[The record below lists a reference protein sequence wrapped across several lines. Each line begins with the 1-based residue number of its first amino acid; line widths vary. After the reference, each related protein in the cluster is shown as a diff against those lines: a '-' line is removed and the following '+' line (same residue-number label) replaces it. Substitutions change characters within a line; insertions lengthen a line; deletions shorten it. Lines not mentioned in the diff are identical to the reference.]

1 MAKKQNV
8 DDGKRRDL
16 KGRPLRPGEIQNKKT
31 GRYIYSTTDPVTKER
46 KYIYSWKLERHDPMP
61 AGKKPDK
68 SLREKIKELQVK
80 DFIHISLDGG
90 GLTVAQLVDKYVYTR
105 RNVRPSTKAG
115 YKTVQN
121 WLVKDPFGK
130 MRIDKVNADV
140 AKNWLISLQD
150 KHGKSYSAI
159 HSIRGVIKPAF
170 DYAVGADLLY
180 KNPFNFTMKDC
191 LINDSVKREAVSIR
205 DEKRFLEFIKNDD
218 HFKEWYD
225 GIFILFKTG
234 LRLGELC
241 GLTVYNIDLDNRK
254 LIVDHQ
260 LQYNSGVGKNIRNV
274 KTNAGIRELPLLD
287 EVYEAFERVLNKRKQ
302 IQSNEVID
310 GYRNFL
316 FLDHRGNVMVG
327 YQWEKKFQHII
338 EKYNKMYKDELP
350 KITPHMCRHT
360 YCTRMAVSGISIQ
373 TLSYLMGHSSI
384 EVTADVYTHIKV
396 DNAKV
401 EVDKILP
408 ELQRLEKEAEKI
420 ISMPRM
426 A

>member
-1 MAKKQNV
+1 M
-8 DDGKRRDL
+8 
-16 KGRPLRPGEIQNKKT
+16 
-31 GRYIYSTTDPVTKER
+31 
-46 KYIYSWKLERHDPMP
+46 
-61 AGKKPDK
+61 
-68 SLREKIKELQVK
+68 
-80 DFIHISLDGG
+80 
-90 GLTVAQLVDKYVYTR
+90 
-105 RNVRPSTKAG
+105 
-115 YKTVQN
+115 
-121 WLVKDPFGK
+121 
-130 MRIDKVNADV
+130 
-140 AKNWLISLQD
+140 
-150 KHGKSYSAI
+150 
-159 HSIRGVIKPAF
+159 
-170 DYAVGADLLY
+170 
-180 KNPFNFTMKDC
+180 
-191 LINDSVKREAVSIR
+191 
-205 DEKRFLEFIKNDD
+205 
-218 HFKEWYD
+218 
-225 GIFILFKTG
+225 
-234 LRLGELC
+234 
-241 GLTVYNIDLDNRK
+241 
-254 LIVDHQ
+254 
-260 LQYNSGVGKNIRNV
+260 
-274 KTNAGIRELPLLD
+274 LD